1 MMIIFSKKVVLLNL
15 FFVVFASSS
24 FAMPKGPFSSKD
36 ERDQFLSRR
45 LSDIPEKKNL
55 NKPLRVDKQFAS
67 GTKKFLVILIR
78 AKDVASAYDSTKFQD
93 LLFSKG
99 THPTGSLRDYFAEV
113 SNNKFDVQGDVFGFY
128 TASQSYS
135 YYTDEGAGIDVWRE
149 GKNVYPN
156 NAAKLVE
163 EAVDAAEGA
172 GVNFADYD
180 NDKDGE
186 VEGVWI
192 VHQGVGA
199 EGTSS
204 HTDIWSH
211 KWDIVSGGGTA
222 RTYDGVRIN
231 NYIMQPETNAKGGLI
246 EIGVFCHEFG
256 HLLGLPE
263 LYDTDYS
270 SCGNGIY
277 DLMSGG
283 AWGDVDKKHPE
294 SPAHLSAWSKYYLG
308 WANVYDWTSV
318 EGGRTLAQVETGN
331 EIVKIGVEGSSR
343 EYFLLCNRRKTR
355 FDKYLPGEGLLIWH
369 VDENRI
375 DANMKKGKL
384 NDSESAQ
391 SISLMEADGQFNLR
405 ESPDSGGN
413 DGDAGD
419 YFPGTTGNTFF
430 TSTSNPSSNKNN
442 GERSG
447 VSVNYIGSSS
457 LIGFSLGSAGPSIA
471 TLVETFCYPNPFK
484 PSGMTKQAIIKY
496 PDNLAVSMKIYN
508 IAGEIVRT
516 LDREGMDLLAS
527 KGEAYWD
534 GKNDNGVLV
543 STGLYIYLVDSPQ
556 GKARGKILFV
566 K

>member
-1 MMIIFSKKVVLLNL
+1 MMIIFSKKIVMLNL
-15 FFVVFASSS
+15 FFVVFTSSS
-24 FAMPKGPFSSKD
+24 FAMPKGPFSSEE
-36 ERDQFLSRR
+36 ERSQFLSRR
-45 LSDIPEKKNL
+45 ISYLQQNRNL
-55 NKPLRVDKQFAS
+55 NKPLKLDKKLVL
-67 GTKKFLVILIR
+67 GTKKYLAILIKS
-78 AKDVASAYDSTKFQD
+78 KDIASTYDSTRFQD

-99 THPTGSLRDYFAEV
+99 THSTGSLRDYFTEV

-128 TASQSYS
+128 TASQDYS
-135 YYTDEGAGIDVWRE
+135 YYVDGQSGLGDYP
-149 GKNVYPN
+149 KNAVR
-156 NAAKLVE
+156 LVE
-163 EAVDAAEGA
+163 EAVDAADSA

-199 EGTSS
+199 EGASS
-204 HTDIWSH
+204 STDIWSH

-331 EIVKIGVEGSSR
+331 EIVKIDVEGSVK
-343 EYFLLCNRRKTR
+343 EYFLLCNRRKTG

-375 DANMKKGKL
+375 DVNMKKGKL

-405 ESPDSGGN
+405 EGTDSGGN

-419 YFPGTTGNTFF
+419 YFPGTTGNTSF

-447 VSVNYIGSSS
+447 VSIRYIDIDSPS
-457 LIGFSLGSAGPSIA
+457 LVTFSLGSAGPSVA
-471 TLVETFCYPNPFK
+471 SVGGTFCYPNPFK
-484 PSGMTKQAIIKY
+484 PSSVTKQAIIKY
-496 PDNLAVSMKIYN
+496 PNNLAVSLKIYN

-534 GKNDNGVLV
+534 GKNDDGSLV
-543 STGLYIYLVDSPQ
+543 STGLYIYLIDSPQ